1 MKRIF
6 QSTAVLALS
15 TGAAMAAVTMADI
28 DVTGDSFASYEEARN
43 AIPGLDMEAFKDIDA
58 NNDNRISATELETT
72 EAQSVLS
79 QHRLLGP
86 KDRPL
91 VVLDEDSDGFMSY
104 DDFVRVH
111 PDFTENAFQEVDT
124 NNDNRVSY
132 SEYYTEETQ
141 ALIAACGPKSF
152 VDLADI
158 DTNGDKF
165 ADLEELRV
173 AFPKLEP
180 ADFQE
185 MDLNKD
191 NRVSSSEFLTP
202 SSQCIA
208 LEHGS

>member
-6 QSTAVLALS
+6 LSTAVFALS
-15 TGAAMAAVTMADI
+15 AGTAMAAVTMADI
-28 DVTGDSFASYEEARN
+28 DVTGDSLATFEEARN
-43 AIPGLDMEAFKDIDA
+43 AIPALDMVAFDEIDT
-58 NNDNRISATELETT
+58 NNDNRISATELEAT
-72 EAQSVLS
+72 EAQNVLS
-79 QHRLLGP
+79 QHRVLGP

-91 VVLDEDSDGFMSY
+91 VVLDEDGDGFMNY

-111 PDFTENAFQEVDT
+111 PDFTENAFQEIDT

-141 ALIAACGPKSF
+141 ALIAACGAKTF
-152 VDLADI
+152 IDLADI
-158 DTNGDKF
+158 DANGDKF

-173 AFPKLEP
+173 AFPKLEA
-180 ADFQE
+180 ADFKE

-191 NRVSSSEFLTP
+191 NRVSSAEFLTP